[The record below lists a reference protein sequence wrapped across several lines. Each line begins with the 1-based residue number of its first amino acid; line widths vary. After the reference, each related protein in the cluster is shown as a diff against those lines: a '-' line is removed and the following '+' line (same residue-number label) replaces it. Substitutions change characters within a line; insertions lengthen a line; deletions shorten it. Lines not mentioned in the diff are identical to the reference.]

1 MYQINKRQNQLHL
14 RPRFFVGRLEP
25 VCLCTRGPLAY
36 VQRAGV
42 SVRLR
47 VSIFYVAAISERP
60 GGIIFRGDRRL
71 YASSRP
77 PPLPPPPPFPLSPP
91 LAAAAVPATARLCH
105 IGRHAPIEKT
115 QRNTHKKKN
124 VPETRQEFT
133 RNDDQNLPKT
143 RNKNSSVGGG
153 RDKRIDKIIDAED
166 ENYGK
171 TEEGTRVW

>member
-25 VCLCTRGPLAY
+25 VCLCTRGPLAS

-77 PPLPPPPPFPLSPP
+77 PPSPPFPLSPL
-91 LAAAAVPATARLCH
+91 LATAAVPATARLCH

-115 QRNTHKKKN
+115 QRNAQKKN
-124 VPETRQEFT
+124 CSGNTARIYEERRPEPHENKKYKWQRGRRQ
-133 RNDDQNLPKT
+133 R
-143 RNKNSSVGGG
+143 
-153 RDKRIDKIIDAED
+153 
-166 ENYGK
+166 
-171 TEEGTRVW
+171 